1 MPSLSGRLVYSL
13 LLCINTLRPAAAPF
27 SYRTMGDATE
37 SETAVDL
44 LEGLTVWSAVG
55 AGALTLL
62 YLFFLG
68 IGEEYTCNL
77 VSRLSGRF

>member
-1 MPSLSGRLVYSL
+1 
-13 LLCINTLRPAAAPF
+13 
-27 SYRTMGDATE
+27 MGDAAE
-37 SETAVDL
+37 SEAAVDL

-68 IGEEYTCNL
+68 IGEEYTCNS
-77 VSRLSGRF
+77 VSHASCRI